1 MQLGKGTIVPAAGG
15 CRVGVDRGS
24 SSPDSSSRVAVR
36 GSAGASL
43 PIWDEKRRSPP
54 HAHKHKT
61 RLVGVTLRLWVE
73 TKCYQSRSNLV
84 PGILV
89 TPIFGSRAGI
99 NTAIDPIWSCC
110 CMGLAL
116 FGAPFIPLRKIGLW
130 ALNGPAYSPLCQA
143 AQCGPAGRAHES
155 RAIMLC
161 KDPWALL
168 ASSFKKRCGGR
179 H

>member
-1 MQLGKGTIVPAAGG
+1 MIRVFFLASCSLGKAKLCQLRGG
-15 CRVGVDRGS
+15 GARVGVDRDS
-24 SSPDSSSRVAVR
+24 SSPDSSSRVADR
-36 GSAGASL
+36 GSAGASI

-73 TKCYQSRSNLV
+73 TKCYQSRSNLL

-110 CMGLAL
+110 CMGVAL
-116 FGAPFIPLRKIGLW
+116 FGAPFLPHLLKNKPLGLY
-130 ALNGPAYSPLCQA
+130 GPAYSPLCLA
-143 AQCGPAGRAHES
+143 AQCGPAGRALETE
-155 RAIMLC
+155 
-161 KDPWALL
+161 LL
-168 ASSFKKRCGGR
+168 RL
-179 H
+179 